1 MYWDF
6 YKFSNSE
13 DGQAKMMLSKKK
25 KSKHCT
31 EGILTSQMKNR
42 CLKLKHINYLSL
54 KISYIFVM
62 KIYHSRL
69 NKTDFENLHICVFS

>member
-1 MYWDF
+1 
-6 YKFSNSE
+6 
-13 DGQAKMMLSKKK
+13 MMLSKKK
-25 KSKHCT
+25 KSKYCT

-69 NKTDFENLHICVFS
+69 NKIDFESLHICTFS